1 MLWNRVSFKYQ
12 NINKQIN
19 ALNKQT
25 RITERIF
32 AEKMKDVLFM
42 LCLCLMLITN

>member
-19 ALNKQT
+19 GLNIPT
-25 RITERIF
+25 RIKERIF
-32 AEKMKDVLFM
+32 TEKIKDVLFM
-42 LCLCLMLITN
+42 LCLCLILITN